1 MKMAKVDERT
11 IDLSGLFQKQQ
22 MLTDYVWEKHNI
34 TKANMQKEKA
44 AIICELWE
52 TANELK
58 SDGFK
63 YWTDKKCDREKTL
76 EEIVDMLHF
85 YLQIGNIL
93 GVVYEHHRIEK
104 HDTTLDQIMA
114 INWSLLTM
122 DGPLTWALSF
132 AQYRGLVRMLGF
144 DWDQDIIPAYDRK
157 FQENIVRQKRGY

>member
-1 MKMAKVDERT
+1 MVKVDERT
-11 IDLSGLFQKQQ
+11 IDLSELFQKQQ
-22 MLTDYVWEKHNI
+22 MLTDYVWKKHNI

-63 YWTDKKCDREKTL
+63 YWTDKKCDRGKTL

-85 YLQIGNIL
+85 YLQIGNIM
-93 GVVYEHHRIEK
+93 GVVYEHHWIEK
-104 HDTTLDQIMA
+104 HDTILDQIMA

-122 DGPLTWALSF
+122 DGPLMWALSF